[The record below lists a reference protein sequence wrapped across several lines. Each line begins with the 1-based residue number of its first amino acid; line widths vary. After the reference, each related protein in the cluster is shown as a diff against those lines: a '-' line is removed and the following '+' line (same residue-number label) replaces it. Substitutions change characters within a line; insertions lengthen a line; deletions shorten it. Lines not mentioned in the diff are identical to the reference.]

1 MQNDGVKQPTG
12 LFKIILASSAGTLI
26 EWYDF
31 YIFGALTPI
40 LAAQF
45 FPKENPT
52 AGILATLATFG
63 AGFVVRP
70 FGAVIFGRMGDMVG
84 RKHTFLLTLL
94 MMGLSTMAI
103 ALVPSYTAIG
113 VVAPLLL
120 LLLRLTQGLALGG
133 QYGGAATYIAEN
145 SPANRR
151 GYFTSFLQTTA
162 TLGLFVSLIVIL
174 VTRSSVGESAFAE
187 NGWRIPFLLS
197 AVLVVFSYLIR
208 RRMEETPAFA
218 ALQASGGV
226 SKNPLAEAFVNPANR
241 KKVLIALFGL
251 TAGQGVVWYTGQFY
265 ALTFLQTTLKVNLGD
280 SYKIIAWALVFAT
293 PFFVLFGALSD
304 RVGRKKL
311 IMLGLALAAVT
322 YVPIYQKMQSIA
334 TFDTVSAPGPAF
346 SIKTALNPSNGTKSV
361 TRVGQATDPAGIRQV
376 TTTKMEPTD
385 PTTPLKGE
393 KSTTEIFL
401 PVSTFWTL
409 VGLVFIQVFFVT
421 LAYGP
426 IAACLVEMFPTQIR
440 YTAMSVPYHIGN
452 GVFGGLVP
460 FIATAIVAKTGN
472 ALAGLLYPIG
482 IALLTVIVGMAFVH
496 EKKSQ
501 DGFVEETDSAG
512 PEPVGS

>member
-1 MQNDGVKQPTG
+1 M
-12 LFKIILASSAGTLI
+12 I
-26 EWYDF
+26 
-31 YIFGALTPI
+31 
-40 LAAQF
+40 
-45 FPKENPT
+45 
-52 AGILATLATFG
+52 
-63 AGFVVRP
+63 
-70 FGAVIFGRMGDMVG
+70 G

-94 MMGLSTMAI
+94 MMGFSTMAI
-103 ALVPSYTAIG
+103 AFVPSYEVIG
-113 VVAPLLL
+113 IFAPVLL

-145 SPANRR
+145 SPGNRR
-151 GYFTSFLQTTA
+151 GFFTSFLQTTA

-174 VTRSSVGESAFAE
+174 VTRSVLGEAAFAE

-218 ALQASGGV
+218 ALKASGGV
-226 SKNPLAEAFVNPANR
+226 SKNPLKEAFVNPANR

-265 ALTFLQTTLKVNLGD
+265 ALTFLQTTLNINLGD
-280 SYKIIAWALVFAT
+280 SYKITAWGLVFAT
-293 PFFVLFGALSD
+293 PFFVVFGALSD

-311 IMLGLALAAVT
+311 IMLGLALAAVA
-322 YVPIYQKMQSIA
+322 YIPIYQKMEEVG
-334 TFDTVSAPGPAF
+334 TFDKLSAPAPAYQLKEGTD
-346 SIKTALNPSNGTKSV
+346 SKTGAKTV
-361 TRVGQATDPAGIRQV
+361 TRIGDTSDQDGRRQV
-376 TTTKMEPTD
+376 STIKMDPKDTTTPV
-385 PTTPLKGE
+385 KGE
-393 KSTTEIFL
+393 KTKVEIFL
-401 PVSTFWTL
+401 PAGAFWAL

-421 LAYGP
+421 LVYGP

-472 ALAGLLYPIG
+472 PLEGVLYPIG
-482 IALLTVIVGMAFVH
+482 IAVLTLIIGMIFVH
-496 EKKSQ
+496 EKKGEE
-501 DGFVEETDSAG
+501 GFVEETA
-512 PEPVGS
+512 